1 MKKFLSAVMA
11 LIMAFTCL
19 GVSGLTASADEYT
32 DIMNAISNA
41 PSITLGETKSV
52 TVNSQSEKIDENIA
66 FIKFVP
72 TASGYYEFICDTK
85 PATGAVFSEVMTM
98 DDEEIYSGMGESGRG
113 ATAPV
118 FKCAAKLTANKTYYF
133 MLIGSECGVYTT
145 NVTVAKHT
153 HQYDV
158 AYTVSAYY
166 EYDAEEKFLYSEDG
180 GKYQPCLYCGYE
192 KKLETYYAPKT
203 MTLSYTTGVYNG
215 KTKTPKVTIKD
226 RKGNVIS
233 ASNYKVTYKNNVK
246 PGKATVTVKFNG
258 KKYDGLMAKNYTIK
272 PKKATLTSVKSNK
285 SKQLTIK
292 WKKDSNV
299 SGYQIQYS
307 TSSKFT
313 SKTTKTV
320 TISGS
325 KYVQKTIKNLK
336 SKKKYYVRVRY
347 YKTISG
353 KKVYGAWSSSK
364 AATTKK

>member
-1 MKKFLSAVMA
+1 MKKLLSAVMA

-19 GVSGLTASADEYT
+19 SIGGLTASADEYT
-32 DIMNAISNA
+32 DFMNAINNA

-52 TVNSQSEKIDENIA
+52 TINSQSNKLVETMA
-66 FIKFVP
+66 FLKFVP
-72 TASGYYEFICDTK
+72 TATGYYEFICDTK
-85 PATGAVFSEVMTM
+85 PATGSVGSMVLAM
-98 DDEEIYSGMGESGRG
+98 DDEEIYSGYGEAGRD
-113 ATAPV
+113 AILPE
-118 FKCAAKLTANKTYYF
+118 FKCGARLTANHTYYF
-133 MLIGSECGVYTT
+133 LLAGDECGTYTT
-145 NVTVAKHT
+145 NVTLAKHT
-153 HQYDV
+153 HQYDT
-158 AYTVSAYY
+158 AYTVPAYY
-166 EYDAEEKFLYSEDG
+166 EYDEEEKYTYSRDG
-180 GKYQPCLYCGYE
+180 GKYQPCLYCSYE
-192 KKLETYYAPKT
+192 KTLETYYAPKT

-233 ASNYKVTYKNNVK
+233 SSNYKVTYKNNVK